1 MKKITSLLSVLL
13 AVLLLLASC
22 ATRDS
27 SDDGI
32 ESRVDNHE
40 NTIASLELQIFEL
53 QQNQYIYGTESD
65 KKIAELTAQ
74 LNALKAETDTK
85 APQTDAP
92 ADEELGS
99 RSGFTYTL
107 SNGLATVTGYG
118 GEDTQL
124 VIPASIDGHRVS
136 AIADGA
142 FENSSVKSVIVSDG
156 IETIGW
162 FAFNGCVSLRSVT
175 LPSSVRSI
183 GYSAFGSA
191 GSGLTVYC
199 HSDSF
204 ALSYAKSY
212 GLSYT
217 VI

>member
-1 MKKITSLLSVLL
+1 MKKNASLFAVLL
-13 AVLLLLASC
+13 AVLLILASC
-22 ATRDS
+22 ASRTS

-32 ESRVDNHE
+32 ESRVDSHE
-40 NTIASLELQIFEL
+40 NTIASLELQIYEL
-53 QQNQYIYGTESD
+53 QQNQYLYGTESD

-74 LNALKAETDTK
+74 LNALKSESDTN
-85 APQTDAP
+85 APATDAP
-92 ADEELGS
+92 TPDELGS
-99 RSGFTYTL
+99 STGFTYTL
-107 SNGLATVTGYG
+107 SDGLATVTGYG

-142 FENSSVKSVIVSDG
+142 FENSQIKSVIVSDG

-175 LPSSVRSI
+175 LPSSVKSI